1 MSSCERAVASPPW
14 RRGRQV
20 RAPLR
25 HRGHGVVDVVGPV
38 APPGRAS
45 VRGYAGV
52 YTDWR
57 KRPLGAVL
65 GHSCT
70 LLRRCGRPWR
80 CRSVHRLAKT
90 APRIR
95 FGSFVYTVAMRA
107 ASGDTSTPTAMAC
120 RQRPS
125 VARLSP
131 GRENRLCASGAAAR
145 LAFSLRCQPTQNPE
159 EPAFC
164 AVSFLLLRGFT
175 LLSVRELRKDD
186 RDGTTIGTTGIAG
199 GFLTRINEGHSPK
212 EAPL

>member
-1 MSSCERAVASPPW
+1 MSSCGWVVASPPW
-14 RRGRQV
+14 RRGCQV
-20 RAPLR
+20 RASLR
-25 HRGHGVVDVVGPV
+25 RGGHGVVDIG
-38 APPGRAS
+38 
-45 VRGYAGV
+45 
-52 YTDWR
+52 
-57 KRPLGAVL
+57 
-65 GHSCT
+65 T
-70 LLRRCGRPWR
+70 LSPARSRERPWR
-80 CRSVHRLAKT
+80 RRSVHRSAKT
-90 APRIR
+90 DSRSR

-145 LAFSLRCQPTQNPE
+145 LAFSPGRQPTQTPE

-164 AVSFLLLRGFT
+164 TVSFLLLRGFT

>member
-1 MSSCERAVASPPW
+1 MSSCGWVVASPPW
-14 RRGRQV
+14 QRGCQV
-20 RAPLR
+20 RAPW
-25 HRGHGVVDVVGPV
+25 HHGGHGVVDVVGPV

-45 VRGYAGV
+45 DRGDAGV

-57 KRPLGAVL
+57 KRPFGFVF

-80 CRSVHRLAKT
+80 CRSVHRSAKT
-90 APRIR
+90 APRSR
-95 FGSFVYTVAMRA
+95 FGAFVYTVATRA
-107 ASGDTSTPTAMAC
+107 ASGGTSTPAAMVC

-125 VARLSP
+125 VTRLSP

-145 LAFSLRCQPTQNPE
+145 LAFSLRCQPTQTPE

-164 AVSFLLLRGFT
+164 TVSFLLLRGFT

-186 RDGTTIGTTGIAG
+186 RDGTTIGTTGIAS

>member
-1 MSSCERAVASPPW
+1 MRATVVTQECTQIGENGLSEPFWVICVHCCAVGLVCGWPW
-14 RRGRQV
+14 DRN
-20 RAPLR
+20 
-25 HRGHGVVDVVGPV
+25 
-38 APPGRAS
+38 
-45 VRGYAGV
+45 
-52 YTDWR
+52 
-57 KRPLGAVL
+57 
-65 GHSCT
+65 
-70 LLRRCGRPWR
+70 
-80 CRSVHRLAKT
+80 SVHKWEDRVS
-90 APRIR
+90 RSR
-95 FGSFVYTVAMRA
+95 FGSFVYTVAMRV

-145 LAFSLRCQPTQNPE
+145 LAFSLRCQPTQTPK

-164 AVSFLLLRGFT
+164 TVSFLLLRGFT

-186 RDGTTIGTTGIAG
+186 RDGTTIGTTGIAS